1 MRGVRVERGEEVRTG
16 VFEMIVLFQF
26 WKLGSP
32 NRIEK
37 VLLILPNSFD
47 RIPRRTIFLLI
58 FVSIVFRI
66 LLV

>member
-1 MRGVRVERGEEVRTG
+1 MERGEEVRTG

-58 FVSIVFRI
+58 FVSIRNS
-66 LLV
+66 